1 MNLKRLRRRLCWKV
15 FHIFSSW
22 ATYTDTV
29 GGAQVSVFYE
39 DGVGDDDAGDDDNGV
54 DEGGGN
60 GYDDDDDD

>member
-39 DGVGDDDAGDDDNGV
+39 DGVGDAGDDDNGV

>member
-1 MNLKRLRRRLCWKV
+1 MNLKSLRWRLCWKV

-39 DGVGDDDAGDDDNGV
+39 DGLGDAGDDDNGV

>member
-1 MNLKRLRRRLCWKV
+1 MSKLCPHFW
-15 FHIFSSW
+15 FSSSW

-39 DGVGDDDAGDDDNGV
+39 DGLGDAGDDDNGV